1 MQLMIET
8 LKNWLEAQIALGW
21 LNNLILHII
30 TIIILLVIGYILF
43 LIGKYI
49 ILSLITKLISK
60 TETNIDDLLIQ
71 HRIPHR
77 VLQLIIFTL
86 SHQINK
92 SLFFSEA
99 TICKTNESILYILI
113 IISIVSIFDALL
125 NFSSTLFNQSKY
137 AEKLPSKS
145 LIQALKLILY
155 FFGVIFILSVVLDK
169 SPLFFISGLGALTA
183 VLLLVFKDPL
193 LGLVAGVQV
202 SANNLIQIG
211 DWIEIPSHNANG
223 TVKDLTLTTL
233 KVENWDQTISSIP
246 MQTLI
251 SDSFK
256 NWRQMGQSAGRRI
269 KRSILID
276 ANSIDFVD
284 SELLGQLNQLPLL
297 TNYLKDK
304 QEELASYNTSDSALS
319 LKKTNIQR
327 HLTNIG
333 TFRAYCLEYLKNN
346 PNVNSEL
353 TLIVRQLEPTEGGIP
368 LEIWTYSA
376 TTNWIAYESIQSDIF
391 DHLYS
396 IVTKF
401 NLRVYQKPSGTDIQ
415 SITQSS

>member
-1 MQLMIET
+1 MIET
-8 LKNWLEAQIALGW
+8 LKNWLESHIAIEW
-21 LNNLILHII
+21 INNLILQ
-30 TIIILLVIGYILF
+30 TSTIILLLLIGYVLF
-43 LIGKYI
+43 LVGKFI
-49 ILSLITKLISK
+49 ILGLIAKLIKK
-60 TETNIDDLLIQ
+60 TETHIDDLLIQ

-77 VLQLIIFTL
+77 IIQLIIL
-86 SHQINK
+86 AISHQINK
-92 SLFFSEA
+92 SLFFSE
-99 TICKTNESILYILI
+99 TVIYNTNESILSILI
-113 IISIVSIFDALL
+113 ILSIVAIFDALL
-125 NFSSTLFNQSKY
+125 NFANSLFSQSKY
-137 AEKLPSKS
+137 AEKFPAKS

-155 FFGVIFILSVVLDK
+155 FFGVIFILSIILDK

-183 VLLLVFKDPL
+183 VLLIVFKDPL

-211 DWIEIPSHNANG
+211 DWIEIPSHNSNG
-223 TVKDLTLTTL
+223 VVKDLTLTTL

-251 SDSFK
+251 TDSFK

-276 ANSIDFVD
+276 ANSIDFID
-284 SELLGQLNQLPLL
+284 SELLDGLNQIPLL
-297 TNYLKDK
+297 AEYLKEKDK
-304 QEELASYNTSDSALS
+304 ELAEYNTSDSANS
-319 LKKTNIQR
+319 LNKTNIQR
-327 HLTNIG
+327 RLTNIG
-333 TFRAYCLEYLKNN
+333 TFRAYCFEYLKNN
-346 PNVNSEL
+346 PNVNSDL

-396 IVTKF
+396 VLHKF
-401 NLRVYQKPSGTDIQ
+401 NLRVYQKPSGTDIA
-415 SITQSS
+415 SIAQSS

>member
-1 MQLMIET
+1 MIET
-8 LKNWLEAQIALGW
+8 FKNWLESQIAIEW
-21 LNNLILHII
+21 INNLILQ
-30 TIIILLVIGYILF
+30 TSTIILLLLIGYVLF
-43 LIGKYI
+43 LVGKFI
-49 ILSLITKLISK
+49 ILGLIAKLIKK

-77 VLQLIIFTL
+77 IIQLIIL
-86 SHQINK
+86 AISHQINK
-92 SLFFSEA
+92 SLFFSE
-99 TICKTNESILYILI
+99 TVIYNTNESILSILI
-113 IISIVSIFDALL
+113 ILSIIAIFDALL
-125 NFSSTLFNQSKY
+125 NFANSLFSQSKY
-137 AEKLPSKS
+137 AEKFPAKS

-155 FFGVIFILSVVLDK
+155 FFGVIFILSIILDK

-183 VLLLVFKDPL
+183 VLLIVFKDPL

-211 DWIEIPSHNANG
+211 DWIEIPSHNSNG
-223 TVKDLTLTTL
+223 VVKDLTLTTL

-251 SDSFK
+251 TDSFK

-276 ANSIDFVD
+276 ANSIDFID
-284 SELLGQLNQLPLL
+284 SELLDGLNQIPLL
-297 TNYLKDK
+297 AEYLKEKDK
-304 QEELASYNTSDSALS
+304 ELAEYNTSDSANS
-319 LKKTNIQR
+319 LNKTNIQR
-327 HLTNIG
+327 RLTNIG
-333 TFRAYCLEYLKNN
+333 TFRAYCFEYLKNN
-346 PNVNSEL
+346 PNVNSDL

-396 IVTKF
+396 VLHKF
-401 NLRVYQKPSGTDIQ
+401 NLRVYQKPSGTDIA
-415 SITQSS
+415 SIAQSS

>member
-1 MQLMIET
+1 MIET
-8 LKNWLEAQIALGW
+8 LKNWLESQIAIEW
-21 LNNLILHII
+21 INNLILQ
-30 TIIILLVIGYILF
+30 TSTIILLLLIGYVLF
-43 LIGKYI
+43 LVGKFI
-49 ILSLITKLISK
+49 ILGLIAKLIKK
-60 TETNIDDLLIQ
+60 TETHIDDLLIQ

-77 VLQLIIFTL
+77 IIQLIIL
-86 SHQINK
+86 AISHQINK
-92 SLFFSEA
+92 SLFFSE
-99 TICKTNESILYILI
+99 TVIYNTNESILSILI
-113 IISIVSIFDALL
+113 ILSIVAIFDALL
-125 NFSSTLFNQSKY
+125 NFANSLFSQSKY
-137 AEKLPSKS
+137 AEKFPAKS

-155 FFGVIFILSVVLDK
+155 FFGVIFILSIILDK

-183 VLLLVFKDPL
+183 VLLIVFKDPL

-211 DWIEIPSHNANG
+211 DWIEIPSHNSNG
-223 TVKDLTLTTL
+223 VVKDLTLTTL

-251 SDSFK
+251 TDSFK

-276 ANSIDFVD
+276 ANSIDFID
-284 SELLGQLNQLPLL
+284 SELLDGLNQIPLL
-297 TNYLKDK
+297 AKYLKEKDK
-304 QEELASYNTSDSALS
+304 ELAEYNTSDSANS
-319 LKKTNIQR
+319 LNKTNIQR
-327 HLTNIG
+327 RLTNIG
-333 TFRAYCLEYLKNN
+333 TFRTYCFEYLKNN
-346 PNVNSEL
+346 PNVNSDL

-396 IVTKF
+396 VLHKF
-401 NLRVYQKPSGTDIQ
+401 NLRVYQKPSGTDIA
-415 SITQSS
+415 SIAQSS

>member
-1 MQLMIET
+1 MIET
-8 LKNWLEAQIALGW
+8 LKNWLESQIAIEW
-21 LNNLILHII
+21 INNLILQ
-30 TIIILLVIGYILF
+30 TSTIILLLLIGYVLF
-43 LIGKYI
+43 LVGKFI
-49 ILSLITKLISK
+49 ILGLIAKLIKK
-60 TETNIDDLLIQ
+60 TETHIDDLLIQ

-77 VLQLIIFTL
+77 IIQLIIL
-86 SHQINK
+86 AISHQINK
-92 SLFFSEA
+92 SLFFSE
-99 TICKTNESILYILI
+99 TVIYNTNESILSILI
-113 IISIVSIFDALL
+113 ILSIIAIFDALL
-125 NFSSTLFNQSKY
+125 NFANSLFTQSKY
-137 AEKLPSKS
+137 AERFPAKS

-155 FFGVIFILSVVLDK
+155 FFGVIFILSIILDK

-183 VLLLVFKDPL
+183 VLLIVFKDPL

-211 DWIEIPSHNANG
+211 DWIEIPSHNSNG
-223 TVKDLTLTTL
+223 VVKDLTLTTL

-251 SDSFK
+251 TDSFK

-276 ANSIDFVD
+276 ANSIDFID
-284 SELLGQLNQLPLL
+284 SELLDGLNQIPLL
-297 TNYLKDK
+297 AEYLKEKDK
-304 QEELASYNTSDSALS
+304 ELAEYNTSDSANS
-319 LKKTNIQR
+319 LNKTNIQR
-327 HLTNIG
+327 RLTNIG
-333 TFRAYCLEYLKNN
+333 TFRAYCFEYLKNN
-346 PNVNSEL
+346 PNVNSDL

-396 IVTKF
+396 VLHKF
-401 NLRVYQKPSGTDIQ
+401 NLRVYQKPSGTDIA
-415 SITQSS
+415 SIAQSS